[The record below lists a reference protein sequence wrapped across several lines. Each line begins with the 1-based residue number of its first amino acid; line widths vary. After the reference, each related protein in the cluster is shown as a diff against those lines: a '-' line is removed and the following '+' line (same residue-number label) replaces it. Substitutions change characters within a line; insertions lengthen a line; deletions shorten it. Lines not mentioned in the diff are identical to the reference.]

1 MPLTTTTYTIHEEIN
16 RLEQRREE
24 IAAETAQT
32 EEGTDRFQNLVDE
45 GVALDSQL
53 NGLRWAAREWGED
66 ATITV
71 GGLTK
76 GEKTTVDKRVHHDDQ
91 QFRRQLSQGRRESQS
106 TSAADPG
113 QSVHTCAMG
122 LRDAPPVPDA
132 ASDHDKFVQIVK
144 DLPVEFCGW
153 LERRINELTTVRDEG
168 NSKSFAELVA
178 EKRAASTTDT

>member
-1 MPLTTTTYTIHEEIN
+1 MPLTTTTYTISEEIS

-32 EEGTDRFQNLVDE
+32 EEETDRFQELVDE
-45 GVALDSQL
+45 GIALDSQL
-53 NGLRWAAREWGED
+53 NGLRWAAQEWGAD

-76 GEKTTVDKRVHHDDQ
+76 GEKTTVDKRVQHDSQ
-91 QFRRQLSQGRRESQS
+91 QFRRQLPQTQQPAGATPSE
-106 TSAADPG
+106 DPG

-144 DLPVEFCGW
+144 ELPVEFCGW
-153 LERRINELTTVRDEG
+153 LERRINELTTVREG
-168 NSKSFAELVA
+168 NSKSFVELVA
-178 EKRAASTTDT
+178 EKRDASTNDT